1 MVHDAAIRQKGV
13 SNYSIKF
20 SPSPKKLH
28 DNNNFLFER
37 RECARQYWKSQKITP
52 YGLIKLANKY

>member
-1 MVHDAAIRQKGV
+1 MVHDAAIRQTGV
-13 SNYSIKF
+13 NYYSVIL
-20 SPSPKKLH
+20 PLPKKLH
-28 DNNNFLFER
+28 DNKNFLVEM